1 NGKQLF
7 PCCQQFR
14 IGFLDRGGDYDYLGL
29 ANVVGL
35 VAHETRDA
43 FLAQPLHICAL
54 RLVGALDAIAEVMQ
68 HLGNAAHAYS
78 ADPYEMHEAYA
89 LRHLHAR
96 VSFLNVSTDLRA
108 AIASVRSASNCVAE

>member
-1 NGKQLF
+1 
-7 PCCQQFR
+7 
-14 IGFLDRGGDYDYLGL
+14 
-29 ANVVGL
+29 
-35 VAHETRDA
+35 
-43 FLAQPLHICAL
+43 LHICAL

-108 AIASVRSASNCVAE
+108 AIASVSAAGNCVAAGFTAKPAAAAPAARPAGSFIPVPTRPAARFVGR